1 MKAHARILPPARTT
15 LIPRPNCLECGRI
28 LHVQIMVHGE
38 YDGIE
43 DNTWSE
49 EHFNCECG
57 FNLPRSEWKEYR
69 KALLGEDA

>member
-1 MKAHARILPPARTT
+1 MRAHARIFPAQARTT
-15 LIPRPNCLECGRI
+15 RITTPNCLKCGRI
-28 LHVQIMVHGE
+28 LHVQIICHGE

-57 FNLPRSEWKEYR
+57 FNLPRSEWKAYKEAMEV
-69 KALLGEDA
+69 KP